1 MLHARIRNSC
11 SDLKSDLF
19 QNHLTDDKK
28 CTCGY
33 DNENALHYFF
43 ECNNYTHQRIIM
55 FQQTRH
61 FHPLSLNAVLFGK
74 TSLSDED
81 NFVLFQAIQQYIK
94 DSMRFE

>member
-1 MLHARIRNSC
+1 
-11 SDLKSDLF
+11 
-19 QNHLTDDKK
+19 
-28 CTCGY
+28 
-33 DNENALHYFF
+33 
-43 ECNNYTHQRIIM
+43 M

-61 FHPLSLNAVLFGK
+61 FHPLSLNAVLVGK